1 MVSTKEQELKALET
15 IKEILD
21 NLGENSYVATAFEGC
36 AEIAKENIEYD
47 FATSMKD
54 KYETAVAKADT
65 LQNSNA
71 ELKEEID
78 RLKSKI
84 QILEQELDREL
95 EWKPYIDGR
104 NVSQE
109 TYDELVSNPST
120 NFLSDEEATE
130 MIYTEF
136 GFAKE
141 KIRIIRTVNTYD
153 INKHHRL
160 RKSGETERRPAY
172 NATDWNY
179 ILFECSGVKYEI
191 CDGDINIFIG

>member
-54 KYETAVAKADT
+54 KYENAVAKADT
-65 LQNSNA
+65 FQNSNA

-78 RLKSKI
+78 RLKNKI
-84 QILEQELDREL
+84 HFLEQELDREL
-95 EWKPYIDGR
+95 EWKPYIDNR

-130 MIYTEF
+130 MICTEF

-141 KIRIIRTVNTYD
+141 KIRIVRTVNTYD

>member
-54 KYETAVAKADT
+54 KYENAVAKADT
-65 LQNSNA
+65 FQKNNA

-78 RLKSKI
+78 RLKNKI

-141 KIRIIRTVNTYD
+141 KIRIVRTVNTYD

>member
-21 NLGENSYVATAFEGC
+21 SLGENSYVATAFEGC

-54 KYETAVAKADT
+54 KYENAVAKADT
-65 LQNSNA
+65 FQKNNA

-78 RLKSKI
+78 RLKNKI

-141 KIRIIRTVNTYD
+141 KIRIVRTVNTYEID
-153 INKHHRL
+153 RHHRL